1 MGDLNLFSFL
11 IFIAGGFAASLIT
24 ALAGFAFGIIAAGP
38 WLHVL
43 TPSQTTA
50 LIVAYGLVVQG
61 YSVWKLRA
69 AIKIGRL
76 LPFLLGGAIGSPL
89 GVQLLRWVSATH
101 LRLGVGAVLIVYAA
115 HGLLRPN
122 LPRFAG
128 TSRSADA
135 LVGLLGGVLGGAT
148 GLAGI
153 VVMIW
158 SGLRGWS
165 KDEQR
170 AVFQPAGVAN
180 FAMIALWIGGV
191 GVLDRDTM
199 MLFAVGLPF
208 ILAGLWI
215 GFAFYR
221 KTDEAGFRK
230 IVLILLLVS
239 GATLFV

>member
-24 ALAGFAFGIIAAGP
+24 ALAGFAFGIIVAGP
-38 WLHVL
+38 WLHV

-128 TSRSADA
+128 TSPFRRRPCRPVGRRARRRHWTRGNCGHD
-135 LVGLLGGVLGGAT
+135 LVGVAR
-148 GLAGI
+148 
-153 VVMIW
+153 VVQ
-158 SGLRGWS
+158 G
-165 KDEQR
+165 
-170 AVFQPAGVAN
+170 
-180 FAMIALWIGGV
+180 
-191 GVLDRDTM
+191 
-199 MLFAVGLPF
+199 
-208 ILAGLWI
+208 
-215 GFAFYR
+215 
-221 KTDEAGFRK
+221 
-230 IVLILLLVS
+230 
-239 GATLFV
+239 